1 MIAGSS
7 PFVLLDYI
15 LVLAKE
21 IQKSP
26 MFGEYSSSL
35 ASKKG

>member
-7 PFVLLDYI
+7 PFVQLDYI
-15 LVLAKE
+15 LILTKE
-21 IQKSP
+21 IQKSL
-26 MFGEYSSSL
+26 MFGEYSNSL